1 VRGSCPCSSDAH
13 QRYGGNTP
21 CVIVEVGSDPPII
34 LDLGTGLR
42 PLGLELDASGA
53 CDDGVDL
60 VCFLS
65 HLHWDHIIGLP
76 FFTTAHHP
84 GTTLDVYGPPQVGG
98 SLHDLFDRV
107 LHPPFFPINVEELNG
122 RVRFHEALSDD
133 VMVGRA
139 KITVRKVPH
148 VGTTLGF
155 RIEADGAS
163 VAFVSDHQ
171 QPEDR
176 SHVDRGVLELCDG
189 ADLVIHDAQY
199 TEQEFLAKSYWG
211 HSTIAYAVHV
221 ASEAGARQLAM
232 FHHDPLHVDD
242 DIDRLLGEARA
253 LEEASGL
260 EKVIAASE
268 GLSLEVGRS
277 ARGADALYPYCSRAS
292 ARASLLGLRGMGAA
306 NGLVNGSRGLLGSDE
321 VPPVGAPGPLGAPQK
336 GTPARG
342 NA

>member
-1 VRGSCPCSSDAH
+1 MRGSCPCSSDAH

-21 CVIVEVGSDPPII
+21 CVIVEVGSDPPIV

-53 CDDGVDL
+53 CDDGVEL
-60 VCFLS
+60 VAFLS

-84 GTTLDVYGPPQVGG
+84 STTLEVYGPPQAGG

-107 LHPPFFPINVEELNG
+107 LHPPFFPINVEELKG
-122 RVRFHEALSDD
+122 SVRFNEALDD
-133 VMVGRA
+133 VVTVGRA
-139 KITVRKVPH
+139 KVMVRRVPH

-176 SHVDRGVLELCDG
+176 SQVARGVLELCDG
-189 ADLVIHDAQY
+189 ADLVIHDAEY
-199 TEQEFLAKSYWG
+199 TEEEFVAKALWG

-221 ASEAGARQLAM
+221 AREAGARQLAM

-242 DIDRLLGEARA
+242 DIDRLLGEARS
-253 LEEASGL
+253 LDEAAGL
-260 EKVIAASE
+260 DKVLAASE
-268 GLSLEVGRS
+268 GLTLEVGDT
-277 ARGADALYPYCSRAS
+277 ARNPAALYPYCSLTTGRGPALGSFGARFAS
-292 ARASLLGLRGMGAA
+292 TRA
-306 NGLVNGSRGLLGSDE
+306 NGDRGSVRPDVVDPLDAS
-321 VPPVGAPGPLGAPQK
+321 GPLGSEKRA
-336 GTPARG
+336 TRARG
-342 NA
+342 PV

>member
-1 VRGSCPCSSDAH
+1 M
-13 QRYGGNTP
+13 
-21 CVIVEVGSDPPII
+21 EVGNDPPII
-34 LDLGTGLR
+34 LDLGSGLR

-53 CDDGVDL
+53 CDDGVEL
-60 VCFLS
+60 VAFLS

-76 FFTTAHHP
+76 FFTTVHHP
-84 GTTLDVYGPPQVGG
+84 DTTLDVYGPPQVGG

-122 RVRFHEALSDD
+122 CVRFHEALTDE

-171 QPEDR
+171 QPDDR

-199 TEQEFLAKSYWG
+199 TEEEFLAKSYWG

-221 ASEAGARQLAM
+221 ASEAGAKQLAM

-242 DIDRLLGEARA
+242 DVDRLLTEARA
-253 LEEASGL
+253 LAEASGL
-260 EKVIAASE
+260 DKVIAASE

-277 ARGADALYPYCSRAS
+277 ARGTDALYPYCSRAS
-292 ARASLLGLRGMGAA
+292 ARTSVLGARGRAMASGQM
-306 NGLVNGSRGLLGSDE
+306 NGSRDPV
-321 VPPVGAPGPLGAPQK
+321 VPQSLVVPQK
-336 GTPARG
+336 GTGSRG
-342 NA
+342 PV